1 MIKHPR
7 RNKWLYIIFGRC
19 FAALLVISALDS
31 IPTVFTAASAEEM
44 VGNVLGLL
52 IMAYLAYV
60 IWVRLGRIY
69 LTIPYRKEIVEKATG
84 LRLEL
89 GPLQA
94 RGYYIEKTLSQIE
107 QTEQTIE
114 KRNKDR
120 EEGEALWN
128 NAVDKLISL
137 HPNVSDEACESL
149 RQNVICLGMPKPFV
163 DFILGDSYEEK
174 RQASTKHERLTCKYV
189 KGRKKNR
196 LGNPTYEWE
205 VKFLDG
211 IVNSFKDL

>member
-1 MIKHPR
+1 MI
-7 RNKWLYIIFGRC
+7 YGRC
-19 FAALLVISALDS
+19 LTAPLLFLSALGS

-52 IMAYLAYV
+52 IIVYLAYF
-60 IWVRLGRIY
+60 IWATLGRIY

-107 QTEQTIE
+107 QHENDVKE
-114 KRNKDR
+114 AARVKRETKKAVKAKRDR
-120 EEGEALWN
+120 ELE
-128 NAVDKLISL
+128 KLIS
-137 HPNVSDEACESL
+137 
-149 RQNVICLGMPKPFV
+149 QNVGVSNDSVTALRLGNICVGMPKPFV
-163 DFILGDSYEEK
+163 DFMFGKSYEEK
-174 RQASTKHERLTCKYV
+174 KEASKKYQRLTCKYV
-189 KGRKKNR
+189 KGEKNR
-196 LGNPTYEWE
+196 LGNITYKWE

-211 IVNSFKDL
+211 IVDSFKEL